1 MKLEFRH
8 VDARQKQESECVE
21 LRSKIFMINTYLL
34 IMVSLFRFT
43 QIHFAIYS
51 YVVY

>member
-34 IMVSLFRFT
+34 IFVSFLRLAL
-43 QIHFAIYS
+43 IHFAIY
-51 YVVY
+51 VVY